1 MEKFMAIPRKVR
13 EAEERA
19 NALHKQL
26 YESKNVNE
34 PNPAPDPTP
43 DPAPAPTPSPDPI
56 PDPALDGNGGNPPNS
71 EPPAPPQDDKW
82 EQRYKVIEGKYRA
95 EVPRMAAENKEL
107 RSQMAELAAQ
117 VESLKSQA
125 ESLKAPLITDADK
138 EKYGEDLLDVI
149 KRATQQATASKD
161 AEIADLKRRM
171 DTVTTTASKV
181 TESSY
186 YSDLN
191 RAAPNWVQLNSDE
204 RFLSWLDEYDPL
216 TGRTRQEL
224 LEIAEQER
232 DAERTA
238 RFFTLFEELHGENKT
253 PPPPTPNKSA
263 HQAPDSRKNN
273 PAPAAKRYFTRA
285 EIRDFY
291 AACRAGRVSP
301 KDMVAM
307 EAEIHAASLEGRVR

>member
-26 YESKNVNE
+26 YESPPVNE
-34 PNPAPDPTP
+34 PNPAPDPQP
-43 DPAPAPTPSPDPI
+43 DPAPAPINDPDP
-56 PDPALDGNGGNPPNS
+56 DPNLEANGGNPPP
-71 EPPAPPQDDKW
+71 EPPAPPQDDSKW

-117 VESLKSQA
+117 IESLKSQA
-125 ESLKAPLITDADK
+125 ESHRAPLITEADK

-149 KRATQQATASKD
+149 QRATQQATAAKD
-161 AEIADLKRRM
+161 AEIAELKRRM

-238 RFFTLFEELHGENKT
+238 RFFTLFEELHGDKKQS
-253 PPPPTPNKSA
+253 PPPTPNKQA

-273 PAPAAKRYFTRA
+273 PAPAAKRYFTRK
-285 EIRDFY
+285 EIQEFY
-291 AACRAGRVSP
+291 SACRNGRVSP